1 MSVKIEILDYARGSG
16 ENEVNLSNGSPS
28 SDWQL
33 VNDTSADFTGD
44 GTNGVRYFE
53 NISIPLV
60 AGQEYFIRME
70 IINFSGT
77 NNVGFSKTNSGTS
90 TANGITNN
98 ARFNDNIIIRETFTC
113 IASGTPRIFSRG
125 TNNCTVKNILIR
137 NTNGIDWENS
147 VVGELDVTDTDDFP
161 LAMTF
166 QVSDFK
172 DLTKTTGDY
181 SKSFEVPA
189 TKNNNLLL
197 KHLYIANIKVDN
209 DITSKKKCRIIFN
222 NLFSLSGLIQVTGVK
237 GFGDNPQSYSCVFYG
252 NNVGWASAIEG
263 KRMNDIDWGN
273 EGLDLN
279 YNKTNIISTW
289 DDVDCDTSTSHI
301 VYPVV
306 SYGDYNPEGDQRTIQ
321 LLDTAFGYN
330 GTGSSTKVGY
340 YGYFNGSDTP
350 GSYPVDQGTGFG
362 NNYNTPVPS
371 SDWRPAIFVKNTIK
385 AIFDGIGY
393 RIISN
398 FMDTDLF
405 KKLVWSLPNFQY
417 NNSDQRYLD
426 FSVHSELENG
436 QTGTAPNFSGDTGIQ
451 QFSEGSLSQSD
462 DNFFLNEGGREIFD
476 MVTASAGQNFKVT
489 LDDGNYVD
497 STNNHIVIGE
507 YGFYDLSLLGVEAR
521 ISQVYKG
528 GSVVKNFNSI
538 GTATNIE
545 VQTAG
550 QSSWNI
556 ISTAFGNIPSP
567 NGVSSTTFA
576 RTDPFPVNDNE
587 TKMQWLNKGD
597 KIRITFGI
605 SVLAPSG
612 NNTQNFIVYV
622 MFSAQSRGQFKIKF
636 ISHKVEFGQTYD
648 LNKVMNPDSYQVD
661 FIKGVAH
668 AFNLNMTTDE
678 GNKTIKIEPFDDFYK
693 GYKDAIDWTY
703 KLDRTKDVNDEW
715 LRTNIKRNLVFKYKT
730 DSSDAVVIRRGKDY
744 FKGVEDEFPYLET
757 LPPSF
762 EKGES
767 EYENPFFAGSY
778 NAKDQDTRGPLVTGN
793 QDVPFSA
800 CLWTEITSPNDFNRP
815 DKGYNFLP
823 RLLYWNRYTS
833 QAVNTPKKS
842 IVQTWSGVN
851 ETIAASSN
859 ANNNYLSGFYP
870 QATMIDRDKTS
881 SPVLSYGNSD
891 IANYVDDTN
900 SYESSVSAKGLYQTY
915 YRKMFGMLTD
925 NPRLRIAYFSLKITD
940 IVNLDFTR
948 LIYLDGVY
956 WRINRIIDYIPN
968 QNTSTKVEL
977 IEWIEQGAF
986 AAGAPTFGAGGETAG
1001 WGEPVI
1007 DDQFWGF

>member
-1 MSVKIEILDYARGSG
+1 MAVKIEILDYARGTG
-16 ENEVNLSNGSPS
+16 DNEVNLSNGTPS
-28 SDWQL
+28 SEWQL
-33 VNDTSADFTGD
+33 VNNTSADFTGD
-44 GTNGVRYFE
+44 GTNGTRYFQ
-53 NISIPLV
+53 NVATPLV

-70 IINFSGT
+70 IINYSGT
-77 NNVGFSKTNSGTS
+77 NNVGFSQVNSGTS
-90 TANGITNN
+90 NYNGIPNT
-98 ARFNDNIIIRETFTC
+98 ARFNDNTIIRETFTC
-113 IASGTPRIFSRG
+113 VIGGAPQIFSIG
-125 TNNCTVKNILIR
+125 TNSCTIKNILIR

-181 SKSFEVPA
+181 SKSFDVPA
-189 TKNNNLLL
+189 TKNNNKLL
-197 KHLYIANIKVDN
+197 KHPYIANVNVDN
-209 DITSKKKCRIIFN
+209 NITSKKKCRIIFN
-222 NLFSLSGLIQVTGVK
+222 NLFSLSGLIQVNGVK

-263 KRMNDIDWGN
+263 KRMNDIDWGD

-279 YNKTNIISTW
+279 YNRTNIMSTW
-289 DDVDCDTSTSHI
+289 DDVDCDTSTSHL

-321 LLDTAFGYN
+321 LLETAYDA
-330 GTGSSTKVGY
+330 TGFNTGKLGY
-340 YGYFNGSDTP
+340 YGYFNSGQ
-350 GSYPVDQGTGFG
+350 SYE
-362 NNYNTPVPS
+362 TPVPS
-371 SDWRPAIFVKNTIK
+371 ADWRPAIFVKNTIK

-436 QTGTAPNFSGDTGIQ
+436 QIGTAPAYPGDTGIQ
-451 QFSEGSLSQSD
+451 QFYEGSLSQSD
-462 DNFFLNEGGREIFD
+462 NNAFLTGNSREIFNL
-476 MVTASAGQNFKVT
+476 VTAASGQNFNVT

-497 STNNHIVIGE
+497 NTNNHIVIGE
-507 YGFYDLSLLGVEAR
+507 YGFYDLSLLGVEAM
-521 ISQVYKG
+521 ISQAYKG
-528 GSVVKNFNSI
+528 GTDLKNFNSI

-545 VQTAG
+545 VQTVG
-550 QSSWNI
+550 QTSWNI
-556 ISTAFGNIPSP
+556 ISTAFGDIPSP
-567 NGVSSTTFA
+567 NAVNSTTNA
-576 RTDPFPVNDNE
+576 RTSFFPVNDNE
-587 TKMQWLNKGD
+587 TRMQWLNKGD
-597 KIRITFGI
+597 KIRITLGI

-612 NNTQNFIVYV
+612 NNTQNFVVYV
-622 MFSAQSRGQFKIKF
+622 MFGAQNRGQFRIKF
-636 ISHKVEFGQTYD
+636 VSHKVEYGQTYD

-668 AFNLNMTTDE
+668 AFNFNMTTDE
-678 GNKTIKIEPFDDFYK
+678 GNKTISMEPFDDFYK
-693 GYKDAIDWTY
+693 GYNDAIDWTY
-703 KLDRTKDVNDEW
+703 KLDRTKDVNDQW

-757 LPPSF
+757 LPPSY
-762 EKGES
+762 EKGTT

-800 CLWTEITSPNDFNRP
+800 CLWKEITSPNDFSRP

-833 QAVNTPKKS
+833 QAINTPKKS
-842 IVQTWSGVN
+842 IVQTWSGVT

-859 ANNNYLSGFYP
+859 AANTYLSGFYP

-891 IANYVDDTN
+891 IANYNDDTN
-900 SYESSVSAKGLYQTY
+900 SYDASVSSKGIYETY
-915 YRKMFGMLTD
+915 YRKMFGMLTA
-925 NPRLRIAYFSLKITD
+925 NPRLRTAYFSLKITD

-956 WRINRIIDYIPN
+956 WRINRIIDYMPN
-968 QNTSTKVEL
+968 KNTSTKVEL
-977 IEWIEQGAF
+977 IEWIEQGFF
-986 AAGAPTFGAGGETAG
+986 AATAPTFGAGGETAG

-1007 DDQFWGF
+1007 DTQIWIA